1 MANSFPLAS
10 SFWLFTS
17 QVGYVATQ
25 MGGRVESDVNGA
37 GTQDRNGAWTLLS
50 HTLPQP
56 LPIPHLHGG
65 ERNIT
70 AYGLDLVWPSKEGLF
85 SYFIYVQISQGVTGK
100 KEHSKYRKAAHPPAS
115 CLVWLQWDQQN
126 QRLVCLAPSSCQANR
141 GSCYLKIRE
150 TTVHTLPCNPMESR
164 NC

>member
-1 MANSFPLAS
+1 M
-10 SFWLFTS
+10 
-17 QVGYVATQ
+17 GYVATQ
-25 MGGRVESDVNGA
+25 MGDRAESDVSEA

-50 HTLPQP
+50 HTLPHP
-56 LPIPHLHGG
+56 LPIPPLRGR

-100 KEHSKYRKAAHPPAS
+100 KERSKYRKVAHPPAS
-115 CLVWLQWDQQN
+115 CLVWLQWNQQN
-126 QRLVCLAPSSCQANR
+126 QCLVCLAPSSHQANR
-141 GSCYLKIRE
+141 GSCYLKIKE
-150 TTVHTLPCNPMESR
+150 TTVHTLLCNLMESQ